1 MNPGCPRCGGTMI
14 GDGYKSVRHCENSTE
29 ESYFYADPD
38 RGPIYCDMNQTNEP
52 ICHPAEPCEHIPQ
65 CKASNQTPEELA
77 EQLAK
82 RLATEHL
89 PHPFELSA
97 LPLILSAIQSATQP
111 LVRRVEELENSE
123 LQLVDQRDSAESA
136 LGDAYESVIGR
147 APEWSSAFGYTNAV
161 DEIGESLA
169 ALTARVKEL
178 EEQLAFLSV
187 CATENA
193 NLHTDKATLTA
204 ENAELRKDKERLD
217 WIQGR
222 GDDAKGMLLEVVCE
236 KYTRAWGLGCNEPTA
251 ETLRQAIDQARNP

>member
-97 LPLILSAIQSATQP
+97 LPLILSAIQSATQS
-111 LVRRVEELENSE
+111 LVQE
-123 LQLVDQRDSAESA
+123 RDR
-136 LGDAYESVIGR
+136 I
-147 APEWSSAFGYTNAV
+147 
-161 DEIGESLA
+161 
-169 ALTARVKEL
+169 TARVKEL
-178 EEQLAFLSV
+178 ETALQHSAGT
-187 CATENA
+187 TER
-193 NLHTDKATLTA
+193 LTA
-204 ENAELRKDKERLD
+204 ENAALRKLLRAVLD
-217 WIQGR
+217 EHNKSMREASEIDNSDGPY
-222 GDDAKGMLLEVVCE
+222 M
-236 KYTRAWGLGCNEPTA
+236 PPSI
-251 ETLRQAIDQARNP
+251 TLRIRQAIDQARNQ

>member
-1 MNPGCPRCGGTMI
+1 M
-14 GDGYKSVRHCENSTE
+14 S
-29 ESYFYADPD
+29 
-38 RGPIYCDMNQTNEP
+38 
-52 ICHPAEPCEHIPQ
+52 
-65 CKASNQTPEELA
+65 QTPE
-77 EQLAK
+77 QLARSAAIK
-82 RLATEHL
+82 INLMEKMAEDTLPDRTLASE
-89 PHPFELSA
+89 
-97 LPLILSAIQSATQP
+97 ILSAIQSATQP

-204 ENAELRKDKERLD
+204 ENAELRKLLRAVLD
-217 WIQGR
+217 EHN
-222 GDDAKGMLLEVVCE
+222 KGMCE
-236 KYTRAWGLGCNEPTA
+236 DSEFGNSNGPYMPPSI
-251 ETLRQAIDQARNP
+251 TLRIRQAIDQARNQ

>member
-1 MNPGCPRCGGTMI
+1 M
-14 GDGYKSVRHCENSTE
+14 
-29 ESYFYADPD
+29 
-38 RGPIYCDMNQTNEP
+38 
-52 ICHPAEPCEHIPQ
+52 
-65 CKASNQTPEELA
+65 NQTPEELA

-82 RLATEHL
+82 RLAIEHL

-178 EEQLAFLSV
+178 ETALQHSAGI
-187 CATENA
+187 TER
-193 NLHTDKATLTA
+193 LTA
-204 ENAELRKDKERLD
+204 ENAELRKALTKVR
-217 WIQGR
+217 
-222 GDDAKGMLLEVVCE
+222 
-236 KYTRAWGLGCNEPTA
+236 KYLIAWGADAHQCRN
-251 ETLRQAIDQARNP
+251 QATEIANIDAALQVIDQSNTP